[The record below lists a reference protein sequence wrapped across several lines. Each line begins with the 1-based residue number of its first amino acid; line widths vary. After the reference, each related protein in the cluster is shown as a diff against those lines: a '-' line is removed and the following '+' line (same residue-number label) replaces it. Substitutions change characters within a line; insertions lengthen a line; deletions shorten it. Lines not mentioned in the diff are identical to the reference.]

1 MYQYEVHSSN
11 SSSNSLMSNGS
22 SGTTPQTHNQ
32 KVAQEQTLSQQSIV
46 QKSPSL
52 NAAASTTKPGDQ
64 YTTMTS

>member
-11 SSSNSLMSNGS
+11 SGGNSLMSNGS
-22 SGTTPQTHNQ
+22 SGDKHQTHNQ
-32 KVAQEQTLSQQSIV
+32 KVAEEQTLSQQSIV
-46 QKSPSL
+46 QKSPSP